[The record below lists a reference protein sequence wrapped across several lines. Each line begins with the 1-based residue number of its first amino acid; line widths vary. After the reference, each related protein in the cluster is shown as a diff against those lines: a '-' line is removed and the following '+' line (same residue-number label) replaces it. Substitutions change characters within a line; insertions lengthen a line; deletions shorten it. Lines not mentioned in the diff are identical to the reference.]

1 MSKFKVNRVWFDNMF
16 DDHDLTQRDVGK
28 LLGIEASGVNR
39 MLNGERALKGPEA
52 EIFARKF
59 KVTVEEVLH
68 HAGQIT
74 LKGSRP
80 RGSVFGDTLESYAA
94 GNLSIE
100 PSVSVVGR
108 IDDEWTIYKD
118 GVLGPQ
124 SVFPPM
130 GVSDKAKALRFQTTD
145 YMNGWVA
152 YFMPTVD
159 VTKDAVGQLCVVECA
174 DGRTLLRHVSRGY
187 GDNDYLLGGQRGQEA
202 VAAIVTSATPVLWM
216 KQR

>member
-16 DDHDLTQRDVGK
+16 NDHELTQRDVGK

-52 EIFARKF
+52 EVFARKF

-74 LKGSRP
+74 LKGTKSGG
-80 RGSVFGDTLESYAA
+80 GSAA
-94 GNLSIE
+94 LGLAGSLSLE

-108 IDDEWTIYKD
+108 IDDEGTIYKD
-118 GVLGPQ
+118 GILGPQ

-152 YFMPTVD
+152 YFVPASD
-159 VTKDAVGQLCVVECA
+159 VTADAIGQLCVVECA

-187 GDNDYLLGGQRGQEA
+187 GATDFLLRGQRDQEA
-202 VAAIVTSATPVLWM
+202 EAAIVTSATPVLWM

>member
-1 MSKFKVNRVWFDNMF
+1 MSKFKVNRVWFDNF
-16 DDHDLTQRDVGK
+16 FKEYELTQRDVGK

-39 MLNGERALKGPEA
+39 MLIGERALKGKEA
-52 EIFARKF
+52 EVLAKKF

-74 LKGSRP
+74 LRGIKGNIPLAINS
-80 RGSVFGDTLESYAA
+80 D
-94 GNLSIE
+94 GNLVVA
-100 PSVSVVGR
+100 PNVSVVGR
-108 IDDEWTIYKD
+108 IDDDWTVYKD

-124 SVFPPM
+124 NVFSPNGM
-130 GVSDKAKALRFQTTD
+130 NDKTKALRFQTTD

-152 YFMPTVD
+152 YFIPFDGVAP
-159 VTKDAVGQLCVVECA
+159 DAVGQLCVVDCA

-187 GDNDYLLGGQRGQEA
+187 GATDYLLKGQREGETET
-202 VAAIVTSATPVLWM
+202 AIVTQATPVLWM

>member
-16 DDHDLTQRDVGK
+16 EDHDLTQRDVGK

-74 LKGSRP
+74 LKGSK
-80 RGSVFGDTLESYAA
+80 GSFKLSASA

-130 GVSDKAKALRFQTTD
+130 GVNDKAKALRFQTTD

-152 YFMPTVD
+152 YFMPAEGHVAA
-159 VTKDAVGQLCVVECA
+159 DAVGQLCVVECA

-187 GDNDYLLGGQRGQEA
+187 GDTDFLLKGPGDQAGDMA
-202 VAAIVTSATPVLWM
+202 VLTSARPVLWM